1 MDEIRILLMEA
12 GIPPYFADIG
22 FWVTLLG
29 VIWAALRGSFRAMV
43 WFLEHTSIAEVKRQL
58 DDHVGRKLNKQ
69 REYYDDRM
77 TDAINSIGKLTES
90 NQDILRQ
97 LVKLQERD
105 DAIFHR
111 LDTLET
117 TTQNLSTELMHI
129 QLLNNIPIK
138 SGITIPNDGGES
150 LG

>member
-1 MDEIRILLMEA
+1 MDEVRLLLMDF

-43 WFLEHTSIAEVKRQL
+43 WFLEHTSLAAVKREL
-58 DDHVGRKLNKQ
+58 DDHLARSMDKQ
-69 REYYDDRM
+69 RKDYDDKLS
-77 TDAINSIGKLTES
+77 DAINSIADLTKS
-90 NQDILRQ
+90 NQEILKQ
-97 LVKLQERD
+97 LVKLEERD
-105 DAIFHR
+105 VAKFHR
-111 LDTLET
+111 LNSLEASV
-117 TTQNLSTELMHI
+117 QSLSTELMHI

-138 SGITIPNDGGES
+138 RSITIPNDGGES

>member
-58 DDHVGRKLNKQ
+58 DDHVGLKLSKQ

-97 LVKLQERD
+97 LVKLEERD

-111 LDTLET
+111 LDALEA
-117 TTQNLSTELMHI
+117 TTQTLNSELMHI

-138 SGITIPNDGGES
+138 RSITIPNDGGES